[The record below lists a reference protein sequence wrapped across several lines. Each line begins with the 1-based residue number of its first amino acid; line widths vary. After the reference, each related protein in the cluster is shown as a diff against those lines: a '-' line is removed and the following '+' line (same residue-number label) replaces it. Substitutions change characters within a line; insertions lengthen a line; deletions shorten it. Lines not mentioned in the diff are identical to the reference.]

1 MYQVTQSQTEQNVKL
16 VSSHPELKSHR
27 FSHIFIKLLQIQIVK
42 KYRCLYDHN
51 DTNYKNSA
59 FVEKGWQDVSKE
71 FGEPVSECKKK
82 WRHLRSSLSRYLKLS
97 RDEMK
102 NKNNKLKPYYLLTHM
117 NFLVPYT
124 KTLDTKNDTVIS
136 NKSFDE
142 SHFHD
147 MKTDEEQT
155 SIVHEIMQDEDS
167 ANEMETNIVYEAYEI
182 AEPLSASTS
191 TGQSQGKSQITLV
204 RSSNANTS
212 QNVQQISVNHQLAAA
227 AASPQKSQTQIHQ
240 IQQQSQQTTTSSTAQ
255 AIPVQNTIY
264 PVSDD
269 QSSADLNFF
278 LALLPDVKIMNQE
291 QKRVFRLGALK
302 LIDEILSGNR

>member
-1 MYQVTQSQTEQNVKL
+1 
-16 VSSHPELKSHR
+16 
-27 FSHIFIKLLQIQIVK
+27 
-42 KYRCLYDHN
+42 
-51 DTNYKNSA
+51 
-59 FVEKGWQDVSKE
+59 
-71 FGEPVSECKKK
+71 
-82 WRHLRSSLSRYLKLS
+82 
-97 RDEMK
+97 
-102 NKNNKLKPYYLLTHM
+102 M

-147 MKTDEEQT
+147 IKGEDEQA

-167 ANEMETNIVYEAYEI
+167 ANEMEANIVYEAYEI

-204 RSSNANTS
+204 RSSNPNTS
-212 QNVQQISVNHQLAAA
+212 QNVQQISVNQLST
-227 AASPQKSQTQIHQ
+227 SPQKAQTQIHQ
-240 IQQQSQQTTTSSTAQ
+240 MQSQQQITSSNAQ
-255 AIPVQNTIY
+255 AMPVQNNIY

-302 LIDEILSGNR
+302 LINDILTEHR

>member
-1 MYQVTQSQTEQNVKL
+1 
-16 VSSHPELKSHR
+16 
-27 FSHIFIKLLQIQIVK
+27 
-42 KYRCLYDHN
+42 
-51 DTNYKNSA
+51 
-59 FVEKGWQDVSKE
+59 
-71 FGEPVSECKKK
+71 
-82 WRHLRSSLSRYLKLS
+82 
-97 RDEMK
+97 
-102 NKNNKLKPYYLLTHM
+102 M

-142 SHFHD
+142 SHFHEL
-147 MKTDEEQT
+147 KGEEQA
-155 SIVHEIMQDEDS
+155 SYEHEIMQDEDS
-167 ANEMETNIVYEAYEI
+167 ANGMEANIVYEAYEI

-204 RSSNANTS
+204 RSSTANST
-212 QNVQQISVNHQLAAA
+212 QNVQLS
-227 AASPQKSQTQIHQ
+227 ASPQKTQTQIHQ
-240 IQQQSQQTTTSSTAQ
+240 IQTQQQTPIATGSQ
-255 AIPVQNTIY
+255 MPVQNTIY

-278 LALLPDVKIMNQE
+278 LALLPDVKVMNQE